1 MHDRFDKQFT
11 LVATTMTSACILKLG
26 ALVAIEVGYST
37 AGPWMD
43 DIGSVVIAAFLVSGI
58 RSITR
63 NFQRMKW
70 ESVPVR
76 IKATLIVYYIVVVA
90 GTIASILGYAARL
103 LSSVTMILSAVFFT
117 MVAMASFTPQTDVD
131 YDSAVLK

>member
-76 IKATLIVYYIVVVA
+76 IKATLIVYYIVVVT

-103 LSSVTMILSAVFFT
+103 LSSITMILSAVFFT
-117 MVAMASFTPQTDVD
+117 MIAMANCTPQTDVD

>member
-43 DIGSVVIAAFLVSGI
+43 DIGSIVIAAFLVSGI

-76 IKATLIVYYIVVVA
+76 IKATLIVYYIVVVT
-90 GTIASILGYAARL
+90 GTIASILGYATRL
-103 LSSVTMILSAVFFT
+103 LSSITMILSAVFFT
-117 MVAMASFTPQTDVD
+117 MIAMANYTPQTDVD

>member
-1 MHDRFDKQFT
+1 MHDRFDKQFA
-11 LVATTMTSACILKLG
+11 LVAATLILACILKLG
-26 ALVAIEVGYST
+26 ALIAVEVGYSM

-43 DIGSVVIAAFLVSGI
+43 DIGSTVIAALLVSGI

-63 NFQRMKW
+63 NFQRIKW
-70 ESVPVR
+70 EAVPVR
-76 IKATLIVYYIVVVA
+76 IKAILIVYYIVVVA

-131 YDSAVLK
+131 YDSNVLK

>member
-103 LSSVTMILSAVFFT
+103 LSSVTIILSALFCT
-117 MVAMASFTPQTDVD
+117 MVAMASFTQRVCVD
-131 YDSAVLK
+131 YDNGVLE

>member
-11 LVATTMTSACILKLG
+11 LVATTMTLACILKLG

-43 DIGSVVIAAFLVSGI
+43 DIGSIVIAAFLVSGI

-76 IKATLIVYYIVVVA
+76 IKATLIVYYIVVVT

-103 LSSVTMILSAVFFT
+103 LSSITMILSAVFFT
-117 MVAMASFTPQTDVD
+117 MIAMANYTPQTDVD
-131 YDSAVLK
+131 YDGNVQK

>member
-131 YDSAVLK
+131 YDSAVL

>member
-1 MHDRFDKQFT
+1 
-11 LVATTMTSACILKLG
+11 
-26 ALVAIEVGYST
+26 
-37 AGPWMD
+37 
-43 DIGSVVIAAFLVSGI
+43 
-58 RSITR
+58 
-63 NFQRMKW
+63 MKW

>member
-1 MHDRFDKQFT
+1 MHDRFDKQFA
-11 LVATTMTSACILKLG
+11 LVATTMTLACILKLG

-37 AGPWMD
+37 VGSWMD
-43 DIGSVVIAAFLVSGI
+43 DIGSIVIAALLVSEI

-76 IKATLIVYYIVVVA
+76 IKATLIVYYIVVVT

-103 LSSVTMILSAVFFT
+103 LTSVTMILSAVFFT
-117 MVAMASFTPQTDVD
+117 MIAMANYTPQTDID
-131 YDSAVLK
+131 YDSAVQK

>member
-26 ALVAIEVGYST
+26 ALVAIEVGYTT

>member
-11 LVATTMTSACILKLG
+11 LVATTMTLACILKLG

-37 AGPWMD
+37 AGAWMD
-43 DIGSVVIAAFLVSGI
+43 DIGSIVIAALLVSGI

-70 ESVPVR
+70 ESVPAR
-76 IKATLIVYYIVVVA
+76 IKATLIVYYIVVA
-90 GTIASILGYAARL
+90 TGTIASILGYAARL
-103 LSSVTMILSAVFFT
+103 LSSITMILSAAFFT
-117 MVAMASFTPQTDVD
+117 MIAMANYTPQTDVD
-131 YDSAVLK
+131 CDSNVLK

>member
-11 LVATTMTSACILKLG
+11 LVATAMTLACILKLG

-37 AGPWMD
+37 AGAWMD
-43 DIGSVVIAAFLVSGI
+43 DIGSIVIAALLVSGI

-63 NFQRMKW
+63 SFQRMKW
-70 ESVPVR
+70 ESVPAR
-76 IKATLIVYYIVVVA
+76 IKTTLIAYYIVVVT

-103 LSSVTMILSAVFFT
+103 LSSITMILSAVFFT
-117 MVAMASFTPQTDVD
+117 MIAMANYTPQTDVD
-131 YDSAVLK
+131 CDSNVLK